1 MEADCGYLF
10 NSSAIDYANSSNSS
24 ATECVNL
31 TYSCT
36 AFLLRGYTAFH
47 IVMSIA
53 LAAVII
59 FNGLIAVVLLR
70 ATSVA
75 VTVRVPLINLLVAAL
90 IADVMLLCGTLS
102 SVVLAQGCST
112 VLLKVLLVVSPYL
125 LRGFAEIASQL
136 GMVVFS
142 VVVFWTVTRGTTTI
156 RVKWLIFSLVITW
169 VIAILTTIVI
179 YASVIYYIL
188 RPPCN
193 EIHTFFIALSIMAMI
208 AAACIIFVPLL
219 LCFCVIVYVGTLC
232 YIKRHTISEGAQYKK
247 AMAKFAAFL
256 ITGNVLNVL
265 DHVAHIA
272 VISELLFANSLPF
285 LYFTYIITPLSFI
298 PTPILIVVFLKPV
311 RKGLCCLFCSKYRR
325 DNETIPMQQAE
336 TPL

>member
-1 MEADCGYLF
+1 MEAGCGYLF
-10 NSSAIDYANSSNSS
+10 NSSAIDYANRSNSS
-24 ATECVNL
+24 ATAVQ
-31 TYSCT
+31 
-36 AFLLRGYTAFH
+36 
-47 IVMSIA
+47 IVVSIA

-90 IADVMLLCGTLS
+90 IAAVMLLCVTLS
-102 SVVLAQGCST
+102 SVALAQGFST
-112 VLLKVLLVVSPYL
+112 MLLKVLLVVSPYL
-125 LRGFAEIASQL
+125 LNGFAEIAGEL

-156 RVKWLIFSLVITW
+156 RVKWLIFSLVTTW
-169 VIAILTTIVI
+169 VIAILTTIPFSAPFI
-179 YASVIYYIL
+179 YIYL
-188 RPPCN
+188 SPCN
-193 EIHTFFIALSIMAMI
+193 EIHSFPIALTIMAMI
-208 AAACIIFVPLL
+208 AAACIIFLPLL
-219 LCFCVIVYVGTLC
+219 LCICVIVGTLC
-232 YIKRHTISEGAQYKK
+232 YIKRHAISEGAQYKK

-265 DHVAHIA
+265 DRVAHIA
-272 VISELLFANSLPF
+272 VIPGLFFANVPF
-285 LYFTYIITPLSFI
+285 LYLTYIITLLSFI

-311 RKGLCCLFCSKYRR
+311 RKGLRCLFCSKYRR

>member
-1 MEADCGYLF
+1 MEASCGYLF

-24 ATECVNL
+24 ATEYVNL

-36 AFLLRGYTAFH
+36 AFLLPGCTPFH

-90 IADVMLLCGTLS
+90 IAAVMLLCGTLS
-102 SVVLAQGCST
+102 SVVLAQGGST
-112 VLLKVLLVVSPYL
+112 VLLEVLLVVSPYL
-125 LRGFAEIASQL
+125 LGGSPNGFAEIASQL
-136 GMVVFS
+136 GLVVFS
-142 VVVFWTVTRGTTTI
+142 VVVFRTVRRGTTTI
-156 RVKWLIFSLVITW
+156 RAKWLIFSLVITW
-169 VIAILTTIVI
+169 VIAILTTITMYTPII
-179 YASVIYYIL
+179 YTLPLS
-188 RPPCN
+188 CN
-193 EIHTFFIALSIMAMI
+193 EIHIFSIALAII
-208 AAACIIFVPLL
+208 AAAICITFAPLL
-219 LCFCVIVYVGTLC
+219 VCICVIVGTLC

-265 DHVAHIA
+265 DHFAHI
-272 VISELLFANSLPF
+272 VVTPGLLFANVPF
-285 LYFTYIITPLSFI
+285 LYLTYIITLLSFI

-311 RKGLCCLFCSKYRR
+311 RKGLRCLFCNKYRR

>member
-1 MEADCGYLF
+1 MEAGYAYLF
-10 NSSAIDYANSSNSS
+10 NSSAVDCVNRSNSN
-24 ATECVNL
+24 ATEYVNL

-36 AFLLRGYTAFH
+36 DYPLPGYTAIQ

-90 IADVMLLCGTLS
+90 IAAVMLLCGTLS
-102 SVVLAQGCST
+102 SVVLARGCSI
-112 VLLKVLLVVSPYL
+112 VLLILVYLVGSSPIS
-125 LRGFAEIASQL
+125 FAEIARQL
-136 GMVVFS
+136 GLVVFS
-142 VVVFWTVTRGTTTI
+142 VIMFWTVSRGMTTI
-156 RVKWLIFSLVITW
+156 RAKWLIFSLVTTW
-169 VIAILTTIVI
+169 VIAILATI
-179 YASVIYYIL
+179 IYYAL
-188 RPPCN
+188 LLPCN
-193 EIHTFFIALSIMAMI
+193 ETNTCSIALAIAMI
-208 AAACIIFVPLL
+208 AAACILFVPLL
-219 LCFCVIVYVGTLC
+219 VCICVIVGTFC

-256 ITGNVLNVL
+256 ITGNVLNILGHVFNVEAFQLSANYVL
-265 DHVAHIA
+265 
-272 VISELLFANSLPF
+272 FF
-285 LYFTYIITPLSFI
+285 YFTYIITLLSFI

-311 RKGLCCLFCSKYRR
+311 RKALRCLFCSKYRR